1 MTKEERARIA
11 RENGS
16 RSQGPASDE
25 GKAKSSRNGIKTGE
39 FAEKLAAFVPPDSAV
54 LCNEQRQAYFNLVDQ
69 LTQIYA
75 PINQESMNLVR
86 QIAIAR
92 WQIERLHTATNNVWN
107 FALLKA
113 AGEPSEMVEEMED
126 AEAAARAAVA
136 LFSGN
141 SPIEKMSRQ
150 IDRLEIRISRLRKG
164 IKEIH
169 ADFPNIA
176 KPIENKA
183 VPEEKEPETPKSE
196 PTVYVTERDPEVIA
210 AYRREFPNH
219 KIVLLPAD
227 NVAKGIDV
235 DDDLPPAPR
244 KAA

>member
-1 MTKEERARIA
+1 MTKEERAKIA

-16 RSQGPASDE
+16 RSQGPTSDE

-75 PINQESMNLVR
+75 PINQESMSLVR

-176 KPIENKA
+176 KPIENKS

-227 NVAKGIDV
+227 NVAKGIDI

>member
-1 MTKEERARIA
+1 MTKEERAKIA

-16 RSQGPASDE
+16 RSQGPKTEE

-75 PINQESMNLVR
+75 PINQESMSLVR

-150 IDRLEIRISRLRKG
+150 IDRLEIRIARLRNG
-164 IKEIH
+164 IKDVH
-169 ADFPNIA
+169 KNFPNVA
-176 KPIENKA
+176 KPIENKS
-183 VPEEKEPETPKSE
+183 VSEEKPEETTKSE

-227 NVAKGIDV
+227 DVAKGINKE
-235 DDDLPPAPR
+235 DDLPPAPR

>member
-1 MTKEERARIA
+1 MTKEERAKIA

-16 RSQGPASDE
+16 KSQGPTSDA
-25 GKAKSSRNGIKTGE
+25 GKAKSSRNGIKTGD
-39 FAEKLAAFVPPDSAV
+39 FADKLAAFVPPDSAV

-92 WQIERLHTATNNVWN
+92 WQIERLHTATTNVWN

-113 AGEPSEMVEEMED
+113 GGETSEVVEEMED
-126 AEAAARAAVA
+126 VEAAARAVER
-136 LFSGN
+136 LFSRN

-150 IDRLEIRISRLRKG
+150 IDRLELRIARLRNG
-164 IKEIH
+164 IKDIH
-169 ADFPNIA
+169 KNFPNVA
-176 KPIENKA
+176 KPIENKS

-196 PTVYVTERDPEVIA
+196 PTVYVTERDPEVLA

-227 NVAKGIDV
+227 NVAKGIDIE
-235 DDDLPPAPR
+235 DDLPPAPR